1 MPSIG
6 TLPIVPGMATEQGA
20 RRVLIGLILVSI
32 ALVLLVISP
41 FFEAF
46 FLAAVL
52 AGAFQGLQKWLTR
65 RFRGRKGPAAGL
77 ICLGFVLILLAP
89 LAALTAFLVSQVIE
103 GVEFITTTV
112 EQRGLDGL
120 LAYVPGPLRDSAERM
135 LGNFQTRSAGVWAT
149 LQEQLTTRGSTAAQ
163 TVGGAVAATG
173 SVVFQVVMML
183 IALYFLLTEGKQLV
197 AWMESVS
204 PLKRGQTTELLREF
218 RGVTKTVLTSTLATA
233 GVQAVAAL
241 VGYLIT
247 GVPVPIFFAAVTF
260 FFALIPAIGAAVVCI
275 AAALLLLATGHPVS
289 ALILAVWG
297 IVVVGLSDN
306 VIKPLLARRG
316 MHMHGAIIFFSLLGG
331 LAVFGAIGLLLG
343 PLAVALF
350 LAVLRI
356 YERDYG
362 RPSPRLE
369 DPGTPP
375 MNKPT
380 QGTEWEP
387 SGLTG
392 SGEERPAH

>member
-1 MPSIG
+1 
-6 TLPIVPGMATEQGA
+6 MATEQGA

-32 ALVLLVISP
+32 ALVLMVISP

-52 AGAFQGLQKWLTR
+52 AGAFQGMHGWLTR

-77 ICLGFVLILLAP
+77 ILLGFVVILLAP
-89 LAALTAFLVSQVIE
+89 LAALTAFIVSQVIE
-103 GVEFITTTV
+103 GVGFITTTV
-112 EQRGLDGL
+112 EQRGLNGL
-120 LAYVPGPLRDSAERM
+120 LAYVPGPFQDSAARM
-135 LGNFQTRSAGVWAT
+135 LESFQTKSAGVWGT
-149 LQEQLTTRGSTAAQ
+149 IQEQLSTRGSAAAQ

-173 SVVFQVVMML
+173 TVVFQTVMLL

-218 RGVTKTVLTSTLATA
+218 RRVTRSVLTSTLATA

-247 GVPVPIFFAAVTF
+247 GVPVPVFFAAVTF
-260 FFALIPAIGAAVVCI
+260 FFALIPAVGAAVVCI
-275 AAALLLLATGHPVS
+275 AASLLLLATGHPVS
-289 ALILAVWG
+289 ALILAIWG
-297 IVVVGLSDN
+297 VVVVGLSDN
-306 VIKPLLARRG
+306 VIKPILAKRG
-316 MHMHGAIIFFSLLGG
+316 MHMHGAIVFFSLLGG

-343 PLAVALF
+343 PLAVAFF
-350 LAVLRI
+350 LAALRI

-362 RPSPRLE
+362 RPSPRPG

-375 MNKPT
+375 LNKPT
-380 QGTEWEP
+380 VEEGEEWEP
-387 SGLTG
+387 ASFDERVVNGEG
-392 SGEERPAH
+392 SSH